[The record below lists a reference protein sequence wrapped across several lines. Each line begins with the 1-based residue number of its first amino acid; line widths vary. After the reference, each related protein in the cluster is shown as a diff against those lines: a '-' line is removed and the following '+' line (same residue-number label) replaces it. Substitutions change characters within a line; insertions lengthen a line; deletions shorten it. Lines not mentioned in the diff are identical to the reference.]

1 MTTPVL
7 TLGNFVVCF
16 EAKDEEMSAR
26 YHFINE
32 CGWTE
37 KRFRAIEDY
46 PFFCAKVSI
55 WLDGKELA
63 SDYLGA
69 CSYKTEAEFY
79 TRYRSDYFADMVD
92 QCVSEADNPE
102 LSAAYAPWAELMRKE
117 HAEKQAI
124 AKKAWEKR
132 EAKKA
137 ASHA

>member
-16 EAKDEEMSAR
+16 DAKEETMTAR
-26 YHFINE
+26 YHFIKE

-37 KRFRAIEDY
+37 KQFRAIKDY
-46 PFFCAKVSI
+46 LFFCAKVSI
-55 WLDGKELA
+55 WRDGEELA

-79 TRYRSDYFADMVD
+79 TRYRSDYFVDMVH
-92 QCVSEADNPE
+92 QCVGEANNAE
-102 LSAAYAPWAELMRKE
+102 LSALYAPWAELMRKE
-117 HAEKQAI
+117 HARKQAI
-124 AKKAWEKR
+124 EHKALEKR

-137 ASHA
+137 AYHA